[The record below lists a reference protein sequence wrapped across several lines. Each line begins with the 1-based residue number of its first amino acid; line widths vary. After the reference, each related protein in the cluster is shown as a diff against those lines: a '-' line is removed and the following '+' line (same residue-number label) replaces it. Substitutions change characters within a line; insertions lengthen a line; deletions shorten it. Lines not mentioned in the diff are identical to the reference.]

1 MDRLSLAFTER
12 FLVSLVLAMI
22 GFMAVQYGYKLFVS
36 GVGLKKEN
44 GKLKFSGPTY
54 MSLPTLSPDRVASTD
69 TIIRGLALGDNTQLT
84 TTDRA
89 AVIDFAKTARE
100 AVKLNPNAKV
110 WIVTTPGTPDEI
122 SKRKAAISDVLT
134 KAGFPESKID
144 KKVMDNAVQFHDVV
158 KAIDPSNHLN
168 NLDTAIILAPNS

>member
-1 MDRLSLAFTER
+1 M
-12 FLVSLVLAMI
+12 
-22 GFMAVQYGYKLFVS
+22 
-36 GVGLKKEN
+36 KKEN
-44 GKLKFSGPTY
+44 GKLKFSGPKMKVEMVTSSVGGLLMLTSLGWGGITY